1 MNKKIINLYIIKMNS
16 KILKY
21 LISIVWET
29 NKMNDLER
37 DHDEYRNLIF
47 SHVHT
52 ICNKIKYDSIFKEI
66 LTMYVLKICINFTIM
81 WEYNI
86 IKQLELMNRVWW
98 ITSLMFKNNLTLE
111 TINDENFKTIILL
124 P

>member
-1 MNKKIINLYIIKMNS
+1 MNS

-21 LISIVWET
+21 LISVVWET
-29 NKMNDLER
+29 NKMYDLER

-52 ICNKIKYDSIFKEI
+52 IWNKVKYNSIFKEI
-66 LTMYVLKICINFTIM
+66 LTVYVFKICINLTIII

-86 IKQLELMNRVWW
+86 MTQLEIMNRVWW
-98 ITSLMFKNNLTLE
+98 ITSLMLKNNLTLG